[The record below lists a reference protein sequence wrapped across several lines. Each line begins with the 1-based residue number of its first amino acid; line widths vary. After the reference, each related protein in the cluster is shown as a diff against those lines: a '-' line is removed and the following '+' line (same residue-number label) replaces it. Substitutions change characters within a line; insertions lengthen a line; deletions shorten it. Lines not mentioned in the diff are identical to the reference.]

1 MAGMAAGE
9 AIWRR
14 GGGKIGHASFRCLL
28 FPHGQSKYD
37 IFLKLLLMAAPVAEL
52 DWGQDRTG
60 SLKGRPDALRDALAA
75 DRADL

>member
-1 MAGMAAGE
+1 M
-9 AIWRR
+9 
-14 GGGKIGHASFRCLL
+14 LT

-52 DWGQDRTG
+52 DWGQERTG
-60 SLKGRPDALRDALAA
+60 SLEGRPDALRDALAA